1 MKFSKIPGPKAGTK
15 IEWRD
20 GRLEVPDDP
29 IIPYVEGDGIGRDI
43 WPAAQAV
50 FDAAVSKSSR
60 GKQRVHWWEI
70 PAGEK
75 AVARY
80 NEILPEESLQ
90 ALKAYLVSIKGPLTT
105 PIGGGFRSIN
115 VAIRQR
121 LDLYAC
127 IRPIRWYPPAP
138 SPVKH
143 PEKIDMVIFRENTE
157 DVYAGIEWPA
167 NSPEAKTL
175 IGFLRDEFGQ
185 TVRPDSAIGIKP
197 MSITGSK
204 RLVRK
209 AIRYALDNG
218 RRSVTLVHKGNV
230 QKYTEGAFK
239 DWGYE
244 VAAQEFGDRTVSE
257 AAVEKC
263 HDGRVPAGRLVIKD
277 RITDSMFQQVL
288 LRPDEYDVIATTNL
302 NGDYL
307 SDAIAAQVGGLG
319 IAPGANVG
327 DRVANFEATHG
338 SAPKHAGQDK
348 ANPGSLILSGV
359 MMFRHMGWRD
369 VADLIECGIAGAIA
383 AKTVTYDFERLME
396 GAKLLKCSE
405 FGQAVIQHMRT

>member
-1 MKFSKIPGPKAGTK
+1 
-15 IEWRD
+15 
-20 GRLEVPDDP
+20 
-29 IIPYVEGDGIGRDI
+29 
-43 WPAAQAV
+43 
-50 FDAAVSKSSR
+50 
-60 GKQRVHWWEI
+60 
-70 PAGEK
+70 
-75 AVARY
+75 
-80 NEILPEESLQ
+80 
-90 ALKAYLVSIKGPLTT
+90 
-105 PIGGGFRSIN
+105 
-115 VAIRQR
+115 
-121 LDLYAC
+121 
-127 IRPIRWYPPAP
+127 
-138 SPVKH
+138 
-143 PEKIDMVIFRENTE
+143 
-157 DVYAGIEWPA
+157 
-167 NSPEAKTL
+167 
-175 IGFLRDEFGQ
+175 
-185 TVRPDSAIGIKP
+185 

-209 AIRYALDNG
+209 AIEYALDNG

-257 AAVEKC
+257 EAVEKS
-263 HDGRVPAGRLVIKD
+263 HGGRVPAGRLVVKD

-288 LRPDEYDVIATTNL
+288 LRPEEYDVIATTNL

-319 IAPGANVG
+319 VAPGANVG

-359 MMFRHMGWRD
+359 MMFRYMGWRD
-369 VADLIECGIAGAIA
+369 VADLIERGIAGAIA

-405 FGQAVIQHMRT
+405 FGQAVVQHMGR

>member
-1 MKFSKIPGPKAGTK
+1 MKFSKIGNPKSGSK
-15 IEWRD
+15 IEWKD
-20 GRLEVPDDP
+20 GRLQVPDDP
-29 IIPYVEGDGIGRDI
+29 IIPYIEGDGIGRDI
-43 WPAAQAV
+43 WPVAQAV
-50 FDAAVSKSSR
+50 FDAAVEKAFG
-60 GKQRVHWWEI
+60 GKKKVHWFEI

-75 AVARY
+75 SIAQY

-90 ALKAYLVSIKGPLTT
+90 AIEHYLVSIKGPLTT

-115 VAIRQR
+115 VTIRQR

-127 IRPIRWYPPAP
+127 IRPVKWYAPTP

-143 PEKIDMVIFRENTE
+143 PEKVDMVIFRENTE

-167 NSPEAKTL
+167 NTPEAQKL
-175 IGFLRDEFGQ
+175 IGILKDQFGK

-209 AIRYALDNG
+209 AIQYALDNG
-218 RRSVTLVHKGNV
+218 RRNVTLVHKGNV
-230 QKYTEGAFK
+230 QKFTEGAFK

-244 VAAQEFGDRTVSE
+244 VARDEFGDRTVTE
-257 AAVEKC
+257 EAVEKE
-263 HDGRVPAGRLVIKD
+263 HGGKVPAGKIVIKD
-277 RITDSMFQQVL
+277 RITDAMFQQVL
-288 LRPDEYDVIATTNL
+288 LRPDEYDVIATPNL

-319 IAPGANVG
+319 MAPGANVG
-327 DRVANFEATHG
+327 EKVANFEATHG

-348 ANPGSLILSGV
+348 ANPSSVILSGV
-359 MMFRHMGWRD
+359 MMFRHMGWRE
-369 VADLIECGIAGAIA
+369 VASLIETGVAGAIG
-383 AKTVTYDFERLME
+383 AKTVTYDLERQME
-396 GAKLLKCSE
+396 GAKLLKASE
-405 FGQAVIQHMRT
+405 FGRAIIAHMGK

>member
-1 MKFSKIPGPKAGTK
+1 MKFSKIANPRSGSK
-15 IEWRD
+15 IEFKD
-20 GRLEVPDDP
+20 GRLEVPNDP
-29 IIPYVEGDGIGRDI
+29 IIPYIEGDGIGRDI
-43 WPAAQAV
+43 WPPAQAV
-50 FDAAVSKSSR
+50 FDAAVEKASG
-60 GKQRVHWWEI
+60 GKRKVHWFEI

-75 AVARY
+75 SMAQY

-90 ALKAYLVSIKGPLTT
+90 AIEHYLVSIKGPLTT

-115 VAIRQR
+115 VTIRQR

-127 IRPIRWYPPAP
+127 IRPIKWYPPTP

-143 PEKIDMVIFRENTE
+143 PEKVDIVIFRENTE

-167 NSPEAKTL
+167 NSPESKKL
-175 IGFLRDEFGQ
+175 IQILKDDFKR

-204 RLVRK
+204 RLVRM
-209 AIRYALDNG
+209 AIRYAIENN
-218 RRSVTLVHKGNV
+218 RRNVTLVHKGNV
-230 QKYTEGAFK
+230 QKFTEGAFK

-244 VAAQEFGDRTVSE
+244 VARDEFGAKTVTE
-257 AAVEKC
+257 EAVEKQ
-263 HDGRVPAGRLVIKD
+263 HGGKVPAGKLLIKD
-277 RITDSMFQQVL
+277 RITDSMFQQAL
-288 LRPDEYDVIATTNL
+288 LRPDEYDILATPNL

-319 IAPGANVG
+319 MAPGGNIG
-327 DRVANFEATHG
+327 EKVANFEATHG

-348 ANPGSLILSGV
+348 ANPSSVILSGV

-369 VADLIECGIAGAIA
+369 VADLIERGLAGAIA
-383 AKTVTYDFERLME
+383 ARTVTYDLERQME
-396 GAKLLKCSE
+396 GAKLLKSSE
-405 FGQAVIQHMRT
+405 FGQAIIKNMGK